1 MSPMA
6 VFFGEMQHLDHP
18 TSMPAVVTIEKGT
31 IRLASGKTQ
40 LGEWKLYQVVI
51 RERDADSV
59 TFRADDEE
67 LILKLKEH
75 QSFLA
80 ETAAYRR
87 NENRAARQPTHEAFR
102 KEPEGP
108 TLGEEIRDDV
118 TREVSSVADEVKEL
132 LGMVKVGPPLW
143 IALAVFIL
151 GVVFLPSLIIG
162 LVFLVGVIAL
172 AVGAIAH
179 ADSSI
184 ALRLP
189 GDLTATRLVAVG
201 VILIAVGIV
210 LFVIR

>member
-18 TSMPAVVTIEKGT
+18 TSMPAVVTIEKGM
-31 IRLASGKTQ
+31 IRLASGRTQ

-51 RERDADSV
+51 RERDAESV

-75 QSFLA
+75 ESFLA

-143 IALAVFIL
+143 IALAAFIL

-162 LVFLVGVIAL
+162 MVFLVGVIAL

-184 ALRLP
+184 ALKLP

-210 LFVIR
+210 LFVVR